1 MDLFPSACIWAEPG
15 PIARTLE
22 RVKQTAFHFVDV
34 EPDTLDAAAV
44 ELLNKLGMKVSCVA
58 LDHKLPSDCTWDK
71 SAAKTAAQV
80 EKSIVKAQSLGATT
94 GYVGVCKD
102 KKSLPAY
109 RDAVFRL
116 SEFAA
121 GHGIKLCV
129 EHVPRSAL
137 SRARDALTFVEQSG
151 KSNLYLLLDLGHTL
165 LTKENAWEI
174 VAAAG
179 PRLGYVQL
187 DDNDGKKDLHWP
199 MLDGVLTEE
208 TLIRTLAALRAAGY
222 PGTLGLELV
231 PYFHVSLVSS
241 WSKNHNLVLRLQQT
255 KTAAAST

>member
-1 MDLFPSACIWAEPG
+1 
-15 PIARTLE
+15 
-22 RVKQTAFHFVDV
+22 
-34 EPDTLDAAAV
+34 
-44 ELLNKLGMKVSCVA
+44 
-58 LDHKLPSDCTWDK
+58 
-71 SAAKTAAQV
+71 
-80 EKSIVKAQSLGATT
+80 
-94 GYVGVCKD
+94 
-102 KKSLPAY
+102 
-109 RDAVFRL
+109 
-116 SEFAA
+116 
-121 GHGIKLCV
+121 HGIKLCV

-137 SRARDALTFVEQSG
+137 STARDALTFVEQSG

-165 LTKENAWEI
+165 LTKEKAWEI

-208 TLIRTLAALRAAGY
+208 ALIRTLAALRATGY
-222 PGTLGLELV
+222 SGTLGLELV

-255 KTAAAST
+255 KTAAASV